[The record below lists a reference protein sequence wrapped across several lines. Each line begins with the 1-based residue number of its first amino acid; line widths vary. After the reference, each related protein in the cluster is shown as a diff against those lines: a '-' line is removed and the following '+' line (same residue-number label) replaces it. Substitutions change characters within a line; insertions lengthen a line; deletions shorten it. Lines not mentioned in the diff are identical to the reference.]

1 MRLLEKVLSNNYY
14 FLIFLAIIYGGLL
27 FLIHDIRSFDER
39 EHNRQIELRED
50 VNKLKIEVNKLKKS
64 NE

>member
-39 EHNRQIELRED
+39 EHNHQIELRED

>member
-39 EHNRQIELRED
+39 EHNLQIELRED